1 MNFIPRI
8 YFDIIFDGNVIK
20 SYNIN
25 FIKNLE
31 KDIDLLQVFFNEIG
45 KECNKFYG
53 CLDEMRNLL
62 AFFLKKQTDYF
73 LNIKKEH
80 NKIQK
85 KEFVNFIQRFKNL
98 KKKVS
103 NDPSITEADIQA
115 FLKKIN

>member
-1 MNFIPRI
+1 MSFIPRI
-8 YFDIIFDGNVIK
+8 YFDIIFDGNIVK

-31 KDIDLLQVFFNEIG
+31 KDINLLQVFFNEVS
-45 KECNKFYG
+45 KECSKFST
-53 CLDEMRNLL
+53 CLDEMLNLL

-85 KEFVNFIQRFKNL
+85 KEFINFIQRYKNL

-103 NDPSITEADIQA
+103 NDPSITEADIQV
-115 FLKKIN
+115 FIKKIN